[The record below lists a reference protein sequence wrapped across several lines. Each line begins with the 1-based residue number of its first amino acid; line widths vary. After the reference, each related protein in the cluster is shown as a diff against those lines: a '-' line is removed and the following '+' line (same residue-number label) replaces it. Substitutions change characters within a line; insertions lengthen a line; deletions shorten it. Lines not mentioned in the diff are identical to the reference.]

1 MLPPTRKVIVT
12 YLFSA
17 CKGEFN
23 MNIPREELILC
34 LITLAQWIFEI
45 AKFCFISGI
54 LLTILGLAIFGLVV
68 LLRSRSVKASGKVR

>member
-1 MLPPTRKVIVT
+1 MLPPTHNCIVA
-12 YLFSA
+12 YLLLK
-17 CKGEFN
+17 CKGVIN
-23 MNIPREELILC
+23 MNIEELILC

-54 LLTILGLAIFGLVV
+54 ILVMVGLAIFGLVI

>member
-1 MLPPTRKVIVT
+1 M
-12 YLFSA
+12 FSA

-23 MNIPREELILC
+23 MNMNIEELTLC

-54 LLTILGLAIFGLVV
+54 ILVALGLAIFGLVV
-68 LLRSRSVKASGKVR
+68 LLRSRGVKASGKVR

>member
-1 MLPPTRKVIVT
+1 MLPPTHNQSIT

-23 MNIPREELILC
+23 MNIEELTLC
-34 LITLAQWIFEI
+34 LITLARWMFEI

-54 LLTILGLAIFGLVV
+54 ILVIVGLAILGLVI
-68 LLRSRSVKASGKVR
+68 LLRSRGVKASGKVR